1 MANQSANTIADA
13 AAMNKEERGERA
25 QSPPS
30 TSEPLL
36 IAGSFRY
43 LSLWQVPGCSLKP
56 RPIRNVATLARAASS
71 SGARAAPGAEA
82 CAAGNSGPAPGRRG
96 WIIPVGGARAPAI
109 HSISRKC
116 MGRYAGSAP
125 AAHRQRVPQ
134 GTRRRRTCACSLS
147 PNPIFRS
154 CWLAHSA
161 VPPWSSARRPCRSDR
176 ISPKWAS
183 RRQPRPCRRHI
194 RRPLRLRRPL
204 RTTFPR
210 DRHRGSAG
218 PR

>member
-36 IAGSFRY
+36 IAGSFWY

-82 CAAGNSGPAPGRRG
+82 CAAGNPITFHPNGTLAFCKLESEQG
-96 WIIPVGGARAPAI
+96 WETT
-109 HSISRKC
+109 SRQG
-116 MGRYAGSAP
+116 MG
-125 AAHRQRVPQ
+125 
-134 GTRRRRTCACSLS
+134 CAMS
-147 PNPIFRS
+147 
-154 CWLAHSA
+154 
-161 VPPWSSARRPCRSDR
+161 
-176 ISPKWAS
+176 
-183 RRQPRPCRRHI
+183 
-194 RRPLRLRRPL
+194 
-204 RTTFPR
+204 T
-210 DRHRGSAG
+210 
-218 PR
+218 